1 LLYESVIS
9 LAKGLVNLVIRVK
22 KKIVRSL
29 LDQGLGA
36 GARRVD
42 QVHGAGVWATES
54 GSTSSKIYFF

>member
-36 GARRVD
+36 EARRVD
-42 QVHGAGVWATES
+42 QVHGAGV
-54 GSTSSKIYFF
+54 

>member
-42 QVHGAGVWATES
+42 QVHGAGV
-54 GSTSSKIYFF
+54 